1 MTTNNWIHT
10 LQKPHRDGCYE
21 RHCRAGSVARARIIT
36 GQWNSASAA
45 RAVIDATSSWKEV
58 STARLPCHIQWV
70 IQVRRWKGRA
80 WGWRYYGDRLRAEII
95 WTVCRTWP
103 VRSCSADQWY
113 CQSREGVKA
122 RYKRSGN
129 KSIAL
134 SLTVAPIIYA
144 RLPFCRLS
152 AVAACFGRSNFSSGR
167 TWLTCTVV
175 GRRNGWMSIVR
186 EENTDW
192 NDDYTLHSRQ

>member
-1 MTTNNWIHT
+1 MAHTAETTQGWT
-10 LQKPHRDGCYE
+10 LWEAFC
-21 RHCRAGSVARARIIT
+21 SVAQARIIT

-45 RAVIDATSSWKEV
+45 HAVIDATSSWKEV

-70 IQVRRWKGRA
+70 IQVWRWKGRA

-103 VRSCSADQWY
+103 VRSCSADQWH

-144 RLPFCRLS
+144 RLPFRLLS

-167 TWLTCTVV
+167 SWLTCTLV

-186 EENTDW
+186 KKNTDW
-192 NDDYTLHSRQ
+192 NDDYTLHWRQ